1 MQTLPYILLDYNIDG
16 LVQDCSNST
25 GATAVLHKAINMEN
39 TQLILAMEQTIE
51 DLGFKLAWG

>member
-25 GATAVLHKAINMEN
+25 GVTAALHKAINMEN
-39 TQLILAMEQTIE
+39 TLIFAMEQTTE
-51 DLGFKLAWG
+51 DLGIKLAWG